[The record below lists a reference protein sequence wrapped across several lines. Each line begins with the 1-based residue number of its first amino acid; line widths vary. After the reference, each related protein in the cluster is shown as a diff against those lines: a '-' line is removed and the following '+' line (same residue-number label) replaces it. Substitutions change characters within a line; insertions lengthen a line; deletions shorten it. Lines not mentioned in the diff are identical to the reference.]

1 MKTNNNTKATM
12 SMSTVSVAAKQ
23 RPVTKSTN
31 GTKSYSF
38 LGGCT
43 LPTRVIMKKSDLG
56 SSAPRGATTI
66 AVSPG
71 AKVPDARGWLLVL
84 TGLPPAA
91 SLASSGC
98 DPLLGLG
105 RTATRQVRYTL
116 SKSCPPREI
125 GCPTMGQLGP
135 NTTSTNSEPEET
147 RSEAWTAETRTP
159 PPTLFQRPNASTT
172 SSRDMES
179 SRMSPAWATSSGG
192 TGKTSVMPSSC
203 KSPGCTSASRLAKIK
218 PRESRPTSSTS
229 STSRA
234 ACPSATATA
243 PSPAPF
249 RWLRFAS
256 GAAPTRSGWAWCV
269 AGWRGRRIFKRLDVG
284 TWHATNKSS
293 TRLPTKRES
302 GVTSSA
308 VTRSSPF
315 SRNSLKSPPLFLGRN
330 QSEMRTMIVTTTAP
344 TGRPTYPGS
353 KNPNVACFL

>member
-1 MKTNNNTKATM
+1 MKTNSNTKATR
-12 SMSTVSVAAKQ
+12 SMSTISVAARQ
-23 RPVTKSTN
+23 RPATKSTN
-31 GTKSYSF
+31 GKKSYSF

-43 LPTRVIMKKSDLG
+43 LPTRVIMRKSDLG
-56 SSAPRGATTI
+56 SSAPRGATSI

-71 AKVPDARGWLLVL
+71 AKVPDARGWPLVL
-84 TGLPPAA
+84 T
-91 SLASSGC
+91 SSDCDPGC
-98 DPLLGLG
+98 DPLPGLG

-135 NTTSTNSEPEET
+135 NTTSTNSEPEQT
-147 RSEAWTAETRTP
+147 RSEACTAETRTP
-159 PPTLFQRPNASTT
+159 PPTVFQRPSASTT
-172 SSRDMES
+172 SSRDIES
-179 SRMSPAWATSSGG
+179 NKMSPAWATSSGG

-203 KSPGCTSASRLAKIK
+203 KSPGCTSASRLARTK

-229 STSRA
+229 RA
-234 ACPSATATA
+234 ACPPAAATA

-249 RWLRFAS
+249 RWLRSAS
-256 GAAPTRSGWAWCV
+256 GATPIRSGWAWCV
-269 AGWRGRRIFKRLDVG
+269 AGWRGRRIFRRLDVG
-284 TWHATNKSS
+284 TWHATSKSS

-330 QSEMRTMIVTTTAP
+330 QSEMRTMIVRTTMP

-353 KNPNVACFL
+353 RNPNVSCFL